1 MSEIT
6 NPQDVELEE
15 IVLGACLLE
24 SKAITLVVSI
34 LRPEVFYTETNREIY
49 AALQSL
55 YHAGQAIDIM
65 TVKEEL
71 ARRGKLELIGGLY
84 TLVRISSRVVSS
96 AHLEYHARILKQK
109 YIRREAILGFHKL
122 LALAADETTDIDDTL
137 TDAHTLLDRLENECG
152 TAEHLRSMLQLMEDT
167 IKLIVVRMANNKNG
181 VTGLPTGFADLDR
194 LTCGWQPGEEIVIA
208 ARPAVGKTAFALHLA
223 RTAASAGYHIAVYS
237 LEMLG
242 ERLGD
247 RWLLAATTGVN
258 PDHLRSGQLTP
269 SELRQVHEASTELS
283 RLPIHIDDNPS
294 VSMDYVRSSAKLL
307 QSKGKCDGVIIDY
320 LQLCNMKSDQHN
332 RNREQEVAQASRKAK
347 MLAKELNIP
356 VILLSQ
362 LNRNV
367 EGHPDNR
374 PNLSDL
380 RESGAIEQDADV
392 VLMLS
397 RPALSGRTTDRKSTY
412 PTEGLGVMDIVK
424 HRNGTTRELYFRHD
438 PSMTKLEDYV
448 PGIDWMKKNTTAEP
462 VK

>member
-1 MSEIT
+1 MNEIV
-6 NPQDVELEE
+6 NPQDAELEE

-24 SKAITLVVSI
+24 SKAITLVADI
-34 LRPEVFYTETNREIY
+34 LRPEAFYTETNSEIY
-49 AALQSL
+49 SALQCM
-55 YHAGQAIDIM
+55 YRAGQAIDIM

-71 ARRGKLELIGGLY
+71 ARRGKLEFVGGLY
-84 TLVRISSRVVSS
+84 TLARIGTRVASS
-96 AHLEYHARILKQK
+96 AHLEYHARILQQK

-137 TDAHTLLDRLENECG
+137 ADAHALLDRLEKECG
-152 TAEHLRSMLQLMEDT
+152 NSEHLRSMLQLMEDT
-167 IKLIVVRMANNKNG
+167 VKLIEVRIASNKNG
-181 VTGLPTGFADLDR
+181 ITGLPTGFADLD
-194 LTCGWQPGEEIVIA
+194 LMTCGWQPGDVIVTA

-223 RTAASAGYHIAVYS
+223 RAAASAGYHIAVYS
-237 LEMLG
+237 LEMQG

-247 RWLLAATTGVN
+247 RWLLAATSGVN
-258 PDHLRSGQLTP
+258 PDHLHSGQLTP
-269 SELRQVHEASTELS
+269 DEQQQIHEASIELS

-307 QSKGKCDGVIIDY
+307 RSKGQCDGIIIDY
-320 LQLCNMKSDQHN
+320 LQLCDMKSDQNN

-374 PNLSDL
+374 PSLSDL
-380 RESGAIEQDADV
+380 RESGAIEQDADL

-397 RPALSGRTTDRKSTY
+397 RPALSGRATDRKSTY
-412 PTEGLGVMDIVK
+412 PTEGLGVIGIAK
-424 HRNGTTRELYFRHD
+424 HRNGSTGELYFRHD

-448 PGIDWMKKNTTAEP
+448 PGIEWMKKNTTA
-462 VK
+462 